1 MCTSCSLRLLWKR
14 TSAGHLKTEEEA
26 PTREGAFCRS
36 RSGVLPAEFDSA
48 EEGTSEVE
56 MAGGKHGGRQGPCV
70 AHKGV
75 QANMSRAISQLRAF
89 LRVLLLKFLDL
100 LFRFFNRFYHE
111 KLPFF
116 AAMVTAPK
124 FVAMPTKALRRSVSG
139 MNWLGGRKGDR
150 SRLRFRVDSLRFRLL
165 LVLQFEGVMETGK
178 DFDGSG
184 LRLGRKV

>member
-70 AHKGV
+70 AHKGD
-75 QANMSRAISQLRAF
+75 QHKSKLSPDLQLIMRLPRGPYSRRIMLLQSSISSSSWA
-89 LRVLLLKFLDL
+89 
-100 LFRFFNRFYHE
+100 
-111 KLPFF
+111 
-116 AAMVTAPK
+116 
-124 FVAMPTKALRRSVSG
+124 VSG

-184 LRLGRKV
+184 LRLGR

>member
-14 TSAGHLKTEEEA
+14 TSAGHLKTKEEA
-26 PTREGAFCRS
+26 LTREGAFCHS
-36 RSGVLPAEFDSA
+36 GSGVLSAEFDSA

-56 MAGGKHGGRQGPCV
+56 TAGGKHGRRQGPSV
-70 AHKGV
+70 AQKGV
-75 QANMSRAISQLRAF
+75 QANSSWAVMCHDPTFPCNHQLN
-89 LRVLLLKFLDL
+89 LGLLINLG
-100 LFRFFNRFYHE
+100 
-111 KLPFF
+111 
-116 AAMVTAPK
+116 
-124 FVAMPTKALRRSVSG
+124 VSG

>member
-14 TSAGHLKTEEEA
+14 TSAGRLKTEEEA

-36 RSGVLPAEFDSA
+36 GSGVLPAEFDSA

-56 MAGGKHGGRQGPCV
+56 TAGGKHGRRQGPCV
-70 AHKGV
+70 AHKGDGYGSKV
-75 QANMSRAISQLRAF
+75 RCNANKGPSLIC
-89 LRVLLLKFLDL
+89 
-100 LFRFFNRFYHE
+100 H
-111 KLPFF
+111 
-116 AAMVTAPK
+116 
-124 FVAMPTKALRRSVSG
+124 VSG